1 MHHKSIDG
9 VKWKYLNLALIC
21 LLFILDAP
29 ISTVTATEFE
39 RVIGN
44 PVTLICSTRANP
56 SATEWTW
63 TKDGTSLLNHY
74 SDTYLVDMDSLQ
86 DLGTYTCIAKNT
98 VGQSSI
104 IEFNVKEGTVGM
116 FLKLPFAP
124 YCTPF
129 FFLWNHFCLS
139 KFYPTEKSSFR
150 INKYVGYKIQLKKM
164 SYHIRVVCCQ
174 CRL

>member
-1 MHHKSIDG
+1 MHLKSIDG
-9 VKWKYLNLALIC
+9 VKWKYLNLPFIC
-21 LLFILDAP
+21 FLFILDAP
-29 ISTVTATEFE
+29 ISTVTVTEFE

-44 PVTLICSTRANP
+44 PVTLTCSTRANP

-104 IEFNVKEGTVGM
+104 IEFNVKEGTAGM
-116 FLKLPFAP
+116 FL
-124 YCTPF
+124 
-129 FFLWNHFCLS
+129 
-139 KFYPTEKSSFR
+139 
-150 INKYVGYKIQLKKM
+150 
-164 SYHIRVVCCQ
+164 
-174 CRL
+174 

>member
-1 MHHKSIDG
+1 M
-9 VKWKYLNLALIC
+9 KYLNLALIC
-21 LLFILDAP
+21 LFFILDAP

-44 PVTLICSTRANP
+44 PVTLTCSTRANP

-104 IEFNVKEGTVGM
+104 IEFNVKEGTAGRSFIVHIGT
-116 FLKLPFAP
+116 LL
-124 YCTPF
+124 YTF
-129 FFLWNHFCLS
+129 FMKPLGFFQSRNQVLELM
-139 KFYPTEKSSFR
+139 
-150 INKYVGYKIQLKKM
+150 KYVRYKIQLKTC
-164 SYHIRVVCCQ
+164 HII
-174 CRL
+174 

>member
-1 MHHKSIDG
+1 
-9 VKWKYLNLALIC
+9 
-21 LLFILDAP
+21 LFILDAP

-129 FFLWNHFCLS
+129 LELIS
-139 KFYPTEKSSFR
+139 MSGTKF
-150 INKYVGYKIQLKKM
+150 N
-164 SYHIRVVCCQ
+164 
-174 CRL
+174 